1 MWCLLV
7 VDVKNREGVGKPRC
21 FAQRWQAV
29 RYGLSCG
36 TVPPGYE
43 LALWEQEEQ
52 PGAWVRHCGCV
63 CCPGCVPALEAL
75 RDALEQSAPV
85 EGGAA

>member
-1 MWCLLV
+1 MWCIQV
-7 VDVKNREGVGKPRC
+7 VDVKNREGVGKSRR

-36 TVPPGYE
+36 MVPLGYE

-52 PGAWVRHCGCV
+52 PGAWGRQCGCV
-63 CCPGCVPALEAL
+63 CCLDRVSALEKPS
-75 RDALEQSAPV
+75 RV